1 MIMATVM
8 VMVDIIMN
16 MINKNNKQSRR
27 PFTHLQNTMSERTNG
42 HRRIKF

>member
-16 MINKNNKQSRR
+16 MINKNNKQSTF
-27 PFTHLQNTMSERTNG
+27 PVLNVVCVCVCL
-42 HRRIKF
+42 